1 MIKNNELRRR
11 VDVRKRELDSQ
22 NTEFIELHEK
32 LTNFVEDI
40 KKRSVIYN
48 LVKNLSVWQEI
59 EKLL

>member
-1 MIKNNELRRR
+1 MIRRNELRRR
-11 VDVRKRELDSQ
+11 VDVRKKELESQ
-22 NTEFIELHEK
+22 NEAFSELRAK
-32 LTNFVEDI
+32 LTDFAEDI